1 MAKKKGR
8 HRYKSVLR
16 NPPPTSAAVSRSM
29 QGNRAKDTKP
39 EKVLRKSLWAC
50 GLRGYRL
57 HSKDVPG
64 RPDIAFTRRKLAIF
78 VHGCFWH
85 RCPHC
90 KLKLPK
96 NNRAFWI
103 KKFRRNRAR
112 DQRKARQLTRE
123 GWRVFQI
130 WECQI
135 RPGESIVIPSRLFRA
150 IAQSTRRN
158 DKRASVD
165 F

>member
-16 NPPPTSAAVSRSM
+16 NPPPTSAAVTRSM

-39 EKVLRKSLWAC
+39 EISLRKSLWLC

-57 HSKDVPG
+57 HSKDVLG
-64 RPDIAFTRRKLAIF
+64 RPDIAFTRRKVAIF
-78 VHGCFWH
+78 VQGCFWH

-90 KLKLPK
+90 ALKLPK
-96 NNRAFWI
+96 SNREFWA

-112 DQRKARQLTRE
+112 DKRKERALKAE
-123 GWRVFQI
+123 GWKVVQV

-135 RPGESIVIPSRLFRA
+135 DRSPIDVAKRILRVWRLGEELHIHG
-150 IAQSTRRN
+150 Q
-158 DKRASVD
+158 
-165 F
+165 